1 MSLLC
6 DDCQTDLTR
15 YDEIDLASMTVL
27 RPWWN
32 LTVFTSQLL
41 LNKEVT
47 EFRAAPITCIILLE
61 ELLTFHSAQPLN
73 GISIEIYKNRAP
85 GC

>member
-6 DDCQTDLTR
+6 DDCQTDLMR

-47 EFRAAPITCIILLE
+47 EFRAAPITCIILRVML
-61 ELLTFHSAQPLN
+61 
-73 GISIEIYKNRAP
+73 
-85 GC
+85 